1 MIVTDELVVVFENAP
16 GHEPA
21 RFVEVENATTG
32 ESVSVKW
39 SKWDND
45 PERWVCGSFVSWED
59 AIRLEQRAERYREA
73 LELIAQGVWIAPNSV
88 ESIVW
93 SAREALKEPKK

>member
-1 MIVTDELVVVFENAP
+1 MMIDELVLIFENAP

-39 SKWDND
+39 LKWDND
-45 PERWVCGSFVSWED
+45 PEMWALGPFVRWED
-59 AIRLEQRAERYREA
+59 AVQLEQR
-73 LELIAQGVWIAPNSV
+73 IADLQ
-88 ESIVW
+88 
-93 SAREALKEPKK
+93 ARLDASR